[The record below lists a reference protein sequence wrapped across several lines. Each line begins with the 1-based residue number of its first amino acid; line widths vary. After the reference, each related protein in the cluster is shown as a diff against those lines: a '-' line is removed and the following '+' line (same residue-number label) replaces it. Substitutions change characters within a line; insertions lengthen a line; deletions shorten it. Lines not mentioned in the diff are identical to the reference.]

1 MPIYIIIWVGKTKLA
16 DTDYNFCVKSLQL
29 VFPSLLQAKEEMA
42 WKIAKMIIEDV
53 KKEQTENTSAGLW
66 TEDDDMAWIE
76 KEQFNITMCSG

>member
-1 MPIYIIIWVGKTKLA
+1 
-16 DTDYNFCVKSLQL
+16 
-29 VFPSLLQAKEEMA
+29 MA

>member
-1 MPIYIIIWVGKTKLA
+1 
-16 DTDYNFCVKSLQL
+16 
-29 VFPSLLQAKEEMA
+29 MA

-53 KKEQTENTSAGLW
+53 KKEQTGNTSAGLW